1 MPITYD
7 IEKDILYQR
16 GVIKGIV
23 KGKEEEIKLQKAIK
37 EAERDEAILKLYKRQ
52 VSIKTIVESLSVSQ
66 YRVRKVIKEWK
77 ENSDKN

>member
-16 GVIKGIV
+16 GIA
-23 KGKEEEIKLQKAIK
+23 KGKAKESKLQKAIK
-37 EAERDEAILKLYKRQ
+37 EAERDETIIKLYKRQ
-52 VSIKTIVESLSVSQ
+52 VTVKIIAESLNISQ

-77 ENSDKN
+77 MKEDK